1 MSAGGAVVAIVDDD
15 PRLRES
21 VEELLE
27 SAGYVAR
34 SYASARLLLAEGVA
48 GLDVLITDIGMPGM
62 DGFEL
67 SDRVFAQR
75 PNLPVFLI
83 TGRHG
88 IADRGRAA
96 RAAGFFRKPF
106 DAEALLAAVERALL
120 RPGEGADHEP

>member
-1 MSAGGAVVAIVDDD
+1 MIGGKSVVAIVDDD

-34 SYASARLLLAEGVA
+34 SYPSALSLLVSGLA
-48 GLDVLITDIGMPGM
+48 GLDILITDIGMAGM

-67 SDRVFAQR
+67 HDRVLQAR
-75 PNLPVFLI
+75 PDLPVLLI
-83 TGRHG
+83 TGRHE
-88 IADRGRAA
+88 IVDHARAP

-106 DAEALLAAVERALL
+106 DADALLAAVDQAL
-120 RPGEGADHEP
+120 RQKHMGGDDET